1 MAAANNLFPVNNLAH
16 SLFKQVS
23 VQLNGTLISPQMDTY
38 HYKAYL
44 EIFLNYDREDGE
56 TVLKPQWWYNN
67 INLSAT
73 FTGNNVSMMANAGAD
88 QNDFQQ
94 LPANQQAKV
103 KLMKEEQANY
113 MEGKTHVLRFRPHIE
128 VFDLNKLLVPCIQTG
143 IQVNFNQLDLF
154 LNRVAIRGR
163 LKAAD
168 IKMKLYLCQV
178 RINPS
183 VYKLMQKNRFLWR
196 IFIFS

>member
-1 MAAANNLFPVNNLAH
+1 
-16 SLFKQVS
+16 
-23 VQLNGTLISPQMDTY
+23 
-38 HYKAYL
+38 
-44 EIFLNYDREDGE
+44 
-56 TVLKPQWWYNN
+56 
-67 INLSAT
+67 
-73 FTGNNVSMMANAGAD
+73 
-88 QNDFQQ
+88 
-94 LPANQQAKV
+94 
-103 KLMKEEQANY
+103 